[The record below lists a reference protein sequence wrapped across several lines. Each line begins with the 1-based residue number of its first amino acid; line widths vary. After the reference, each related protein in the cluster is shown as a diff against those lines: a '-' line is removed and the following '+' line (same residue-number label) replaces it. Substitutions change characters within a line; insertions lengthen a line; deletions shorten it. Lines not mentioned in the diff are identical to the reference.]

1 MKKTF
6 TLTLRF
12 ILFTV
17 IFNIISFSVYFFTQF
32 TFHMDSGEIWLPIAL
47 AQVVFTVL
55 VFRVFFNILDDK
67 IYEKQILIQALA
79 IYCIFFSVLSVIMVL
94 LRNDGWYSY
103 IFTNT
108 FYLFNLSVNELDETP
123 YYIIIYFLENILKCV
138 CLYLS
143 SRNIKMKK
151 ISKIICITVII
162 LLVTI
167 FMFKIM

>member
-32 TFHMDSGEIWLPIAL
+32 MFHMDSGEIWLPIAL

-67 IYEKQILIQALA
+67 IY
-79 IYCIFFSVLSVIMVL
+79 
-94 LRNDGWYSY
+94 
-103 IFTNT
+103 
-108 FYLFNLSVNELDETP
+108 
-123 YYIIIYFLENILKCV
+123 
-138 CLYLS
+138 
-143 SRNIKMKK
+143 
-151 ISKIICITVII
+151 
-162 LLVTI
+162 
-167 FMFKIM
+167 